1 MKRASKKLLSL
12 LLALCMLAGMIPM
25 YAVTTSAADTIYITS
40 ADWNTIKSQIEGAS
54 AGSTVILN
62 NALDSGNGNRIDF
75 QNTITIKK
83 M

>member
-1 MKRASKKLLSL
+1 
-12 LLALCMLAGMIPM
+12 MLAGMIPM